1 MAYACISTLHYI
13 ISHIHMKLGNFQTVL
28 RSMVYTTFFCPHTL
42 LSYDSLP
49 YDTLYILEAKLSF
62 VSPVLPHIFRW
73 KHPRIYDKLSLEKAD
88 VSVRLPMQ

>member
-1 MAYACISTLHYI
+1 
-13 ISHIHMKLGNFQTVL
+13 MKLGNFQTAL
-28 RSMVYTTFFCPHTL
+28 RSRVYTTLFRLYTLFRSHTL

-49 YDTLYILEAKLSF
+49 YDALYILEAKLSF

-88 VSVRLPMQ
+88 VSDRLLMQ